1 MRIPGKSE
9 KTEEDELRCSSIGA
23 VGNTGQRSPWLLTE
37 ATYAKSCAEIFDVR
51 GSRDRMS
58 FCIRHVVQRGKAEM
72 EP

>member
-1 MRIPGKSE
+1 
-9 KTEEDELRCSSIGA
+9 
-23 VGNTGQRSPWLLTE
+23 
-37 ATYAKSCAEIFDVR
+37 VR